1 MRIEISFSSIY
12 FSSSLYDYFLR
23 EQSQHT
29 LENLIYSA
37 KGNMQSVLNAIDR
50 YAEDNG
56 YDVDEIDEI
65 FYGYSVE
72 EIARKIG
79 IELKEEEEE
88 EEEE

>member
-1 MRIEISFSSIY
+1 
-12 FSSSLYDYFLR
+12 
-23 EQSQHT
+23 
-29 LENLIYSA
+29 
-37 KGNMQSVLNAIDR
+37 MQSVLNAIYR

-56 YDVDEIDEI
+56 YDVDKIDEI

-88 EEEE
+88 EVW

>member
-1 MRIEISFSSIY
+1 MKIEISFSSVY
-12 FSSSLYDYFLR
+12 FSRSLYDYFLR
-23 EQSQHT
+23 EQSQHA
-29 LENLIYSA
+29 LENLIYTD
-37 KGNMQSVLNAIDR
+37 KGDMQSVLNAIDR

-56 YDVDEIDEI
+56 YDVDKIDEI

-88 EEEE
+88 EVW